1 MKAGEGMVSKR
12 LDQLMAILIKQKK
25 VLTVA
30 DYAELLG
37 VSKRTIYSDL
47 DKIKP
52 LMEKKG
58 YQIQTMPGQGIRVQ
72 KNTDVATYDNID
84 DGEEDYY
91 PETRRFILLQ
101 RIIIEEIP
109 CQIEDISDEFYVS
122 VSSIRNDIDILNH
135 RYVTSGAQLCVEKMH
150 ICIKGSEEQIQRLM
164 LMASEDAVSQSMKL
178 TEIYDDVIVKTCFD
192 IIRSFEDIR
201 KMEIPEHYFNHIV
214 NIMVILTTRCMQNH
228 HIQAL
233 QDALLL
239 DKIMEQPNML
249 LAREILSFITKKIT
263 VEFTEADYHYF
274 ANYLIADRIQF
285 PSTETIPETEIE
297 IFYRIIHKMEE
308 LLNVNIFQYEDI
320 VKNLLLH
327 LHAMVF
333 RLRTGINLQNELLEQ
348 TKKEFGSMFELTW
361 FVLDSE
367 SEALHIKLS
376 EDEVGFVMIHFQNI
390 VDLEKKSK
398 KVLLICPLGI
408 ASSQMVLN
416 RIKNVLPP
424 LDILEVASV
433 EKALRINLES
443 IDFIISTV
451 EIEMRKPT
459 IVVSALMGDMD
470 IQNIRAFYQDIV
482 FQKEKKRSVD
492 KSILSHYLRAENI
505 LVGNETDKETVIH
518 HMVTHLVEKGIVQ
531 KEYEAT
537 LLKREQQGATDNRYG
552 VAIPHGNLNFVNKT
566 TVSIWI
572 GEKPIKWTNHS
583 VHMAIFFNV
592 NKQDLMSCKA
602 ILDEI
607 YHLIKSEELA
617 KLFETG
623 ITKKNFLECIDWEE

>member
-25 VLTVA
+25 IRTVA

-58 YQIQTMPGQGIRVQ
+58 YQILTMPGQGITV
-72 KNTDVATYDNID
+72 KKTSDKVIVDHD
-84 DGEEDYY
+84 EDMEDEYY
-91 PETRRFILLQ
+91 PETRRFILIQ
-101 RIIIEEIP
+101 RIIIDELP
-109 CQIEDISDEFYVS
+109 CQIEEISDEFYVS
-122 VSSIRNDIDILNH
+122 ISSIRNDIDIINH
-135 RYVTSGAQLCVEKMH
+135 RYIASGAQLCVEKMH
-150 ICIKGSEEQIQRLM
+150 ICIKGSEDQIQRFM
-164 LMASEDAVSQSMKL
+164 LMASEDAIQHPMKL
-178 TEIYDDVIVKTCFD
+178 TEIYDEDIVNTCLD
-192 IIRSFEDIR
+192 IIRSFEEIR
-201 KMEIPEHYFNHIV
+201 KMEIPERYFNHIV
-214 NIMVILTTRCMQNH
+214 NIMVILITRCMHNH

-249 LAREILSFITKKIT
+249 LAREILSFITKKIS
-263 VEFTEADYHYF
+263 VSFTEADYHYF

-285 PSTETIPETEIE
+285 PSTETIPESELV
-297 IFYRIIHKMEE
+297 IFHRIIHKMEE
-308 LLNVNIFQYEDI
+308 LLKVNIYQYEDI

-327 LHAMVF
+327 LRAMVF
-333 RLRTGINLQNELLEQ
+333 RLRTGINLQNELLDQ

-451 EIEMRKPT
+451 EIEMKKPT

-470 IQNIRAFYQDIV
+470 IQNIRAFYQDII

-492 KSILSHYLRAENI
+492 KSILSQYLQAENI

-518 HMVTHLVEKGIVQ
+518 HMVTHLLEKGIVQ

-566 TVSIWI
+566 TVSVWI
-572 GEKPIKWTNHS
+572 GEKPIKWTNHF

-592 NKQDLMSCKA
+592 NKQDLMNCKV

-623 ITKKNFLECIDWEE
+623 ITKENFLECIDWEE